1 MTNKINLNLTIII
14 SITIIIIALLSYLL
28 YQNYYEGLI
37 AYSPGYPPDY
47 PGLFNVGTRQLAP
60 THLMSYDVRGDV
72 PVGYYPIGI
81 FNEPENL
88 YGRRFPRYNEPNFY
102 TPYYINPYQ
111 GFYPSMY
118 NSTFSVPFKVDE
130 NDGGLA
136 TTNWKVKPVQ
146 DSPN

>member
-1 MTNKINLNLTIII
+1 MTKKTNPNLAIII

-28 YQNYYEGLI
+28 YQNYYEGLV
-37 AYSPGYPPDY
+37 GYPPDY

-88 YGRRFPRYNEPNFY
+88 YGRKFPRYNEPNFY
-102 TPYYINPYQ
+102 TPEYINPLQ
-111 GFYPSMY
+111 GFYHSMY
-118 NSTFSVPFKVDE
+118 NSTFSVPFKV
-130 NDGGLA
+130 G
-136 TTNWKVKPVQ
+136 K
-146 DSPN
+146 

>member
-1 MTNKINLNLTIII
+1 MPKKNNPNLAIII

-28 YQNYYEGLI
+28 YKNYYEGLI
-37 AYSPGYPPDY
+37 GYPGY
-47 PGLFNVGTRQLAP
+47 PGLFYVGTRQWAP

-72 PVGYYPIGI
+72 PVGYYPNSI

-102 TPYYINPYQ
+102 TPEYVNPFQ
-111 GFYPSMY
+111 GFFPSMY

-130 NDGGLA
+130 NDGNLA
-136 TTNWKVKPVQ
+136 TTNWQVKPVQ
-146 DSPN
+146 DRPN